1 MSQSFAIDS
10 LTVGPFATNV
20 YVFACLETSQSVI
33 IDAGGNAGGL
43 LRLARS
49 NDQTLIGIWQ
59 THAHIDHV
67 AALTEIKGESQAP
80 IYLHKLD
87 LPLYESAEQQGLMFG
102 YPCPK
107 LPPVDHFVEDGDVLT
122 VGHFSAKVLLLPG
135 HSPGSIAFYFE
146 DLKTIF
152 SGDVLFAGS
161 MGRVDLPG
169 ASPAAM
175 RKSLARLRTLP
186 DDVRVL
192 SGHGPET
199 TIGLE
204 KTRNPYFQEDGF

>member
-1 MSQSFAIDS
+1 VSHQIKIDW

-20 YVFACLETSQSVI
+20 YGFACLESNQSVI
-33 IDAGGNAGGL
+33 IDAGGEPKKLLSLATVGGL
-43 LRLARS
+43 ELQA
-49 NDQTLIGIWQ
+49 IWQ

-67 AALTEIKGESQAP
+67 AGLTDIKAESGAP

-87 LPLYESAEQQGLMFG
+87 LPLYESAEAQGMMFG
-102 YPCPK
+102 YPCKK
-107 LPPVDHFVEDGDVLT
+107 LPPVDHFIEDGQAMT
-122 VGHFSAKVLLLPG
+122 VGEHTAKVMLLPG
-135 HSPGSIAFYFE
+135 HSPGSVAFYFE
-146 DLKTIF
+146 ELATIF

-169 ASPAAM
+169 ASPADM
-175 RKSLARLRTLP
+175 RKSLARLYELP
-186 DDVRVL
+186 DNVRVL

-204 KTRNPYFQEDGF
+204 RKRNPYFGPGAF